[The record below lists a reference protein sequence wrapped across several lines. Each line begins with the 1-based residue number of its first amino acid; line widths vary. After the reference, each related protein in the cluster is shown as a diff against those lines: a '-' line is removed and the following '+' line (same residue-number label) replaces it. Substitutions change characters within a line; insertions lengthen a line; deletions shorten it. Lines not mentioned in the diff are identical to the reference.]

1 MISIL
6 CFLLVLR
13 FFGFIFWEF
22 LFFLFVCFFLFFVK
36 YPLGVSYLSYFI
48 VVDMLSFSL
57 CCLRFWISSLMVLA
71 SGNLKKKSFF
81 NEFFIL
87 VVLFLL
93 ISLILTFISL
103 NLFVFYLFF
112 EISLIPTFILIVGW
126 GNQPER
132 LLAGV
137 YLLFYTLLASLPILA
152 GLFYLKNL
160 NFSLEFYFLFNK
172 ESFFLYLCINL
183 VFFVKIPIF
192 MVHL

>member
-48 VVDMLSFSL
+48 GVDMLSFSL

-81 NEFFIL
+81 NEFFII
-87 VVLFLL
+87 
-93 ISLILTFISL
+93 ISFIRI
-103 NLFVFYLFF
+103 NQLFF
-112 EISLIPTFILIVGW
+112 KSHMKLLTIFKNTIMRHSTS
-126 GNQPER
+126 NQNIKNKSKNRNNINDKKPR
-132 LLAGV
+132 PRRCR
-137 YLLFYTLLASLPILA
+137 TLS
-152 GLFYLKNL
+152 FSKN
-160 NFSLEFYFLFNK
+160 NN
-172 ESFFLYLCINL
+172 
-183 VFFVKIPIF
+183 
-192 MVHL
+192 H